1 MFNRQ
6 EAGARGEINYPN
18 MFTPNQFLR
27 GRTSSFG
34 SEVEVKEG
42 EESQKR
48 HSELTQ
54 QLQQH
59 QQHQHQ
65 QQQQQGQGHGQGQG
79 QGQGHGQGQ
88 GDVQDEYPLG
98 ELVPIVPM

>member
-6 EAGARGEINYPN
+6 EAGARGEINYPFH
-18 MFTPNQFLR
+18 MFTPNQFLH

-54 QLQQH
+54 QHQQQQH
-59 QQHQHQ
+59 QQEEQ
-65 QQQQQGQGHGQGQG
+65 QQHSQQHSQQHPQQQG
-79 QGQGHGQGQ
+79 
-88 GDVQDEYPLG
+88 E
-98 ELVPIVPM
+98 EE